1 MSEPARNAS
10 HRGAPPQEVGPEP
23 GAAPPADPGA
33 AAPVPIGFRRAME
46 LARDTAALFTEL
58 KVDAIVSCERTAEG
72 WRAVVDVVEAPA
84 RLGDNDLLAS
94 YEVIL
99 EPGGECE
106 RFARI
111 DRYHR
116 SDAAR

>member
-1 MSEPARNAS
+1 MARAPTKQAEAAEAPAAR
-10 HRGAPPQEVGPEP
+10 
-23 GAAPPADPGA
+23 
-33 AAPVPIGFRRAME
+33 PIGFRTAME
-46 LARDTAALFTEL
+46 SARDSTALFTEL
-58 KVDAIVSCERTAEG
+58 RVDAIVSCERVDEG

-84 RLGDNDLLAS
+84 RLGDNDLLVS

-99 EPGGECE
+99 DQYGECE

-111 DRYHR
+111 ARYHR